1 MTFIEVCF
9 NIKVSDSA
17 EINSDTVREILVAE
31 LSVLNFESFVNY
43 DDVLK
48 AYVREDLF
56 DEQAVKDLYL
66 FNNPNFQINIEFN
79 CIEQQNWN
87 AEWEKSFEPIEVNGK
102 CVVRAPFHDKKEVE
116 FDIVITPKMSFG
128 TGHHE
133 TTYQMISQILNFDMK
148 SMSVLDMGCGT
159 GILAILAAMKGANS
173 IIAIDID
180 EWAYYNAIENTLENK
195 CGHIVVKHGGAEL
208 VGNDS
213 FDFIFANIN
222 LNILLNDMSAYANV
236 MHSGS
241 KIIFSGFYTS
251 DIPLINE
258 KAESLGMYSI
268 SKTEKNR
275 WAALLYQMR

>member
-17 EINSDTVREILVAE
+17 EINSDIVREILVAE

-48 AYVREDLF
+48 AYVREDSF

-66 FNNPNFQINIEFN
+66 FHNPNFQINIEFN

-102 CVVRAPFHDKKEVE
+102 CIVRAPFHDKKEVE

>member
-1 MTFIEVCF
+1 MTYIEVCF
-9 NIKVSDSA
+9 NIKVLDSA
-17 EINSDTVREILVAE
+17 KINSDMVCEILIAE
-31 LSVLNFESFVNY
+31 LGVLNFESFVINN
-43 DDVLK
+43 DMLK
-48 AYVREDLF
+48 AYVQEDTF
-56 DEQAVKDLYL
+56 EEQALKDLYIL
-66 FNNPNFQINIEFN
+66 HNPNFEISIKLN

-87 AEWEKSFEPIEVNGK
+87 AEWEKSFEPIEVDGK
-102 CVVRAPFHDKKEVE
+102 CVVRAPFHNEKEVE

-133 TTYQMISQILNFDMK
+133 TTHQMISHILNFEMNSK
-148 SMSVLDMGCGT
+148 SVLDMGCGT

-173 IIAIDID
+173 ITAIDIN
-180 EWAYYNAIENTLENK
+180 EWAYLNAIENTSENK